1 MGANNKDHISLVFR
15 ILILLFYS
23 IPFEFSY
30 AISNIT
36 QSKSLSQGQTRISP
50 SLKFELGFFSLNDKS
65 KYVGIWYKG
74 IYPLAVV
81 WVANR
86 ENPLAATDT
95 SATLNIAKNGNLEL
109 LDENRNSIWSTNV
122 VVPSNSSAVA
132 LLLDNGNLVLRDG
145 ISGENL
151 WESLKHP
158 GDTFLPGSVLGF
170 NVKTGESFVLTSW
183 RSDSDPSPGN
193 FSYAISHQA
202 PPQAF
207 ILINKLT
214 PYWRS
219 GPLDK
224 SKYVGSPNMDRS
236 YRSKYQ
242 LVENFNKGTTYMYFM
257 DWYNGSAALK
267 FYISSHGVLKS
278 EVKQSGSNIWE
289 TEWQKPDTRCG
300 VYGVCGPF
308 GVCNIS
314 ESPICKCLKGFE
326 PKSYEEWSK
335 GNWTG
340 GCLRRTELLCQKN
353 TTTSLSQGEKTD
365 GFVKMGMTKLPDL
378 YEYLN
383 VKGADDCQLWC
394 LNNCS
399 CLAYAYANGIGCLVW
414 STKSPLLDIQEFSS
428 GGQDLFL
435 RLANAELEGGKTS
448 RKKTITLATIFAGAM
463 LLAIMVLICFC
474 RWRTNKNVNKSK
486 DTAKHLIS
494 LEKPPDN
501 PRNILQFSTQLQ
513 EPQLPFFDFS
523 SILAATNHFSI
534 LNKLGEGGF
543 GPVYKGKLQDGREIA
558 VKRLSSSS
566 GQGIE
571 EFKNETI
578 LFSKLQHRNLVRLMG
593 CCIENEEKLLVYE
606 YMPNKSLDT
615 FIFDAR
621 KKEQL
626 KWGTR
631 FNIIHCVARGL
642 IYLHRDS
649 FLRIIHRD
657 LKVSNILLDEDMNPK
672 ISDFG
677 LARIFHKSL
686 DQANTHRVVGTLG
699 YMSPEY
705 AMSGIFSEKSDVFS
719 FGILILEIISGRKN
733 TSFYYDE
740 HHRSLITYAWQLWS
754 ECRAMEL
761 VDEAILGDL
770 RRSSEVKRCIHVG
783 LLCVQDHAEDRP
795 AMADVVLMLS
805 NETQCPHPKQP
816 VFTVQSS
823 PRTQMPSSSSVNE
836 ATISV
841 VEGR

>member
-1 MGANNKDHISLVFR
+1 MPL
-15 ILILLFYS
+15 
-23 IPFEFSY
+23 EFSY

-36 QSKSLSQGQTRISP
+36 PSELLSQGQTLISP
-50 SLKFELGFFSLNDKS
+50 NLKFEFGFFSPSDKS
-65 KYVGIWYKG
+65 KNQYVGIWYKG
-74 IYPLAVV
+74 ISPLTVV

-95 SATLNIAKNGNLEL
+95 SATLNIARSGNLEL
-109 LDENRNSIWSTNV
+109 LDGNLNSLWSTNV
-122 VVPSNSSAVA
+122 VVPSNNSSIA

-151 WESLKHP
+151 WESFKHP
-158 GDTFLPGSVLGF
+158 GDTFLSGSVLGY
-170 NVKTGESFVLTSW
+170 NVKTGESFGLTSW
-183 RSDSDPSPGN
+183 RNESDPSPGS
-193 FSYAISHQA
+193 FSYAISHQD

-207 ILINKLT
+207 IWINRST

-242 LVENFNKGTTYMYFM
+242 LVEDFHNGTTYMYFM
-257 DWYNGSAALK
+257 DWYNGSAVLK
-267 FYISSHGVLKS
+267 YYISSHGVLKS
-278 EVKQSGSNIWE
+278 EVKQRGSNIWE

-300 VYGVCGPF
+300 LYGVCGPF

-326 PKSYEEWSK
+326 PKSYEEWSQ

-340 GCLRRTELLCQKN
+340 GCVRQTKLLCLQN
-353 TTTSLSQGEKTD
+353 ATSSSSQGGKTD
-365 GFVKMGMTKLPDL
+365 GFLKMGMTKLPDF
-378 YEYLN
+378 YEYLD
-383 VKGADDCQLWC
+383 VEGVDDCQLWC

-399 CLAYAYANGIGCLVW
+399 CLAYASAYGIGCLIW

-428 GGQDLFL
+428 GGQDFFL
-435 RLANAELEGGKTS
+435 RLANAELGEDIS
-448 RKKTITLATIFAGAM
+448 KKKIISLATISAGAM
-463 LLAIMVLICFC
+463 LLGIIVLICFC
-474 RWRTNKNVNKSK
+474 RWRANQNVNKSK
-486 DTAKHLIS
+486 KAAKHLIS
-494 LEKPPDN
+494 LVKPPDN
-501 PRNILQFSTQLQ
+501 PRNVLQFSTQLQ
-513 EPQLPFFDFS
+513 EPQLPFFDFDT
-523 SILAATNHFSI
+523 ILAATNYFSI
-534 LNKLGEGGF
+534 SNKLGEGGF
-543 GPVYKGKLQDGREIA
+543 GTVYKGKLQDGREIA

-578 LFSKLQHRNLVRLMG
+578 LISKLQHRNLVRLMG
-593 CCIENEEKLLVYE
+593 CCIENEEKLLIYE
-606 YMPNKSLDT
+606 FMPNKSLDT

-621 KKEQL
+621 KREQL

-642 IYLHRDS
+642 VYLHRDS

-677 LARIFHKSL
+677 LARIFQRSL
-686 DQANTHRVVGTLG
+686 DEANTHRVVGTLG

-705 AMSGIFSEKSDVFS
+705 AMSGVFSEKSDVFS

-740 HHRSLITYAWQLWS
+740 HHRSLVSYAWQLWS

-770 RRSSEVKRCIHVG
+770 CSSSE
-783 LLCVQDHAEDRP
+783 DHAEDRP
-795 AMADVVLMLS
+795 TMPDVVLMLS
-805 NETQCPHPKQP
+805 NETHCPNPIQP

-823 PRTQMPSSSSVNE
+823 PRPQMPSSTCSVDE
-836 ATISV
+836 ATISL

>member
-1 MGANNKDHISLVFR
+1 MSGQIDSNFEDDVDFVPSTTNEVQSVSNTVDETQNQRKRTSRAWDHFTREKIDGKIKAVCKYCERKLVGETSSGTRHLNSHVKTCPVRKAQLAANPS
-15 ILILLFYS
+15 
-23 IPFEFSY
+23 
-30 AISNIT
+30 AT
-36 QSKSLSQGQTRISP
+36 ASP
-50 SLKFELGFFSLNDKS
+50 SVSFNFDPDLARTKLAQMIVKHE
-65 KYVGIWYKG
+65 
-74 IYPLAVV
+74 YPL
-81 WVANR
+81 
-86 ENPLAATDT
+86 
-95 SATLNIAKNGNLEL
+95 S
-109 LDENRNSIWSTNV
+109 
-122 VVPSNSSAVA
+122 
-132 LLLDNGNLVLRDG
+132 
-145 ISGENL
+145 
-151 WESLKHP
+151 
-158 GDTFLPGSVLGF
+158 
-170 NVKTGESFVLTSW
+170 
-183 RSDSDPSPGN
+183 
-193 FSYAISHQA
+193 
-202 PPQAF
+202 
-207 ILINKLT
+207 
-214 PYWRS
+214 
-219 GPLDK
+219 
-224 SKYVGSPNMDRS
+224 M
-236 YRSKYQ
+236 
-242 LVENFNKGTTYMYFM
+242 
-257 DWYNGSAALK
+257 
-267 FYISSHGVLKS
+267 
-278 EVKQSGSNIWE
+278 
-289 TEWQKPDTRCG
+289 
-300 VYGVCGPF
+300 
-308 GVCNIS
+308 
-314 ESPICKCLKGFE
+314 
-326 PKSYEEWSK
+326 
-335 GNWTG
+335 
-340 GCLRRTELLCQKN
+340 
-353 TTTSLSQGEKTD
+353 
-365 GFVKMGMTKLPDL
+365 
-378 YEYLN
+378 
-383 VKGADDCQLWC
+383 
-394 LNNCS
+394 
-399 CLAYAYANGIGCLVW
+399 
-414 STKSPLLDIQEFSS
+414 
-428 GGQDLFL
+428 
-435 RLANAELEGGKTS
+435 
-448 RKKTITLATIFAGAM
+448 
-463 LLAIMVLICFC
+463 
-474 RWRTNKNVNKSK
+474 
-486 DTAKHLIS
+486 
-494 LEKPPDN
+494 
-501 PRNILQFSTQLQ
+501 
-513 EPQLPFFDFS
+513 
-523 SILAATNHFSI
+523 
-534 LNKLGEGGF
+534 
-543 GPVYKGKLQDGREIA
+543 GKLHDGREIA